1 MADYFLDT
9 SAVAKRYVQETG
21 TAWIRTLVAPATGH
35 FIYLARISE
44 VEVTSALA
52 RRRGQPGLSVAQARE
67 ALGLFR
73 QDFAQDYRIAEIT
86 VPLLQ
91 KAALL
96 ADTHALRGYDAVQC
110 RPWSGRRAPP
120 SLDMLDVEVD
130 SGLGLPLLERRPTVL
145 SGQVRSL
152 KPHVRERRTGS
163 PGR

>member
-1 MADYFLDT
+1 MADYSLDT
-9 SAVAKRYVQETG
+9 SAVVKRYVQETG

-35 FIYLARISE
+35 FLYLARISE

-91 KAALL
+91 RAALL
-96 ADTHALRGYDAVQC
+96 ADTHALRGYDAVQLAAVLEVQLQV
-110 RPWSGRRAPP
+110 PALILVSGDGDLNAAATA
-120 SLDMLDVEVD
+120 E
-130 SGLGLPLLERRPTVL
+130 GLPVEDPNT
-145 SGQVRSL
+145 
-152 KPHVRERRTGS
+152 HT
-163 PGR
+163 